1 MVWRP
6 DTSDARL
13 GAHDGLCGAA
23 VLVAAGVAQ
32 QLDLLQNLV
41 WRQVSYAD
49 GFCAAVDVVSDD
61 DGVSSR
67 ARRNCEFDLG
77 GGCGDL
83 GEQ

>member
-6 DTSDARL
+6 DTSDAGL
-13 GAHDGLCGAA
+13 GASNGLAGAA

-41 WRQVSYAD
+41 WCQVSYAD

-61 DGVSSR
+61 DGVSSG
-67 ARRNCEFDLG
+67 ARRDGEFDLG
-77 GGCGDL
+77 VRRGDL
-83 GEQ
+83 GKE